1 MKTLWNAV
9 CIVLFINVL
18 ALAGLAFW
26 LKQTQRLSGDR
37 VRQTIELFKP
47 TAEQE
52 KASKEQAA
60 KDADEAGKKSAEH
73 AHLDAVGRGE
83 TTMSDRLREQED
95 RDTIEMQRL
104 ERKKRETADL
114 QNQLEIYK
122 AEFAKQKAELDARR
136 KEFEE
141 FRAREEKLKADA
153 DFQQAVQMYEKLPA
167 KQAKEMFLTL
177 LSEGKQPQVIDYLA
191 AMQQRKASGVL
202 KEFKSPDEI
211 KVATELVQRLRE
223 RGVDPLAGKNTSSGE
238 SS

>member
-18 ALAGLAFW
+18 ALSGLAFW

-37 VRQTIELFKP
+37 VRQTIEIFKP

-52 KASKEQAA
+52 KVAKEQAA
-60 KDADEAGKKSAEH
+60 KDAEEAGKKAADH
-73 AHLDAVGRGE
+73 AHMESVGSGE
-83 TTMSDRLREQED
+83 KSMSDRLREQED

-122 AEFAKQKAELDARR
+122 TEFAKQKLELDAKR

-167 KQAKEMFLTL
+167 KQAKQMFLTL

-202 KEFKSPDEI
+202 KEFKSPEEI

-223 RGVDPLAGKNTSSGE
+223 RGVDPMAGKNTSSGE

>member
-1 MKTLWNAV
+1 MKTLWNAI

-18 ALAGLAFW
+18 ALAGFAFW
-26 LKQTQRLSGDR
+26 LNQTHRLSGDR
-37 VRQTIELFKP
+37 VRRAIELFKP
-47 TAEQE
+47 TASQEQ
-52 KASKEQAA
+52 AVKEQAA
-60 KDADEAGKKSAEH
+60 READEAGKKAAER
-73 AHLDAVGRGE
+73 AHLDAVSRGE
-83 TTMSDRLREQED
+83 TTMQDRLREQED

-104 ERKKRETADL
+104 ERKRRETADL

-122 AEFAKQKAELDARR
+122 TEFAKQKAELDAKR

-141 FRAREEKLKADA
+141 FRSREEKLKTDA

-167 KQAKEMFLTL
+167 KQAKEMFITL
-177 LSEGKQPQVIDYLA
+177 LSEGKEPQVIDYLA

-202 KEFKSPDEI
+202 KEFKTPEEI

-223 RGVDPLAGKNTSSGE
+223 RGVDPMAGKSTSSGE